1 MFQRI
6 NTLWLLA
13 VLFSSC
19 STYQYNTISS
29 NNSLKTTTNEFVS
42 ETDSLKIIYNF
53 YGEGPSIHITVQN
66 KLNSPLYVNWQKS
79 ALITNNNAVSYAGS
93 TLSINGRI
101 DGSVYNYLNSSSQ
114 VNADLNATANL
125 PEGITFIPPH
135 SQVQKSFIS
144 IFKVDNELADTLFRK
159 DLLPNTS
166 GYSVRALTA
175 SFTKE
180 SSPLVFR
187 SYLTFVIDNQ
197 ASQHIITSEKEFYI
211 SKVITTSLPPNE
223 YLDYQTKPGDLYY
236 TKDLTGYGKV
246 VTGVVVAGALV
257 GAAALNPVDSTPKP

>member
-6 NTLWLLA
+6 NILWLLA

-29 NNSLKTTTNEFVS
+29 NNSLKTPTNEFIT
-42 ETDSLKIIYNF
+42 ETDSLKVIYNF
-53 YGEGPSIHITVQN
+53 YGEGPSIHISIQN
-66 KLNSPLYVNWQKS
+66 KLNLPMYVNWQKS
-79 ALITNNNAVSYAGS
+79 ALITDKNAVSYAGNS
-93 TLSINGRI
+93 LSINGRI
-101 DGSVYNYLNSSSQ
+101 DGSIYNYLNSSSQ

-135 SQVQKSFIS
+135 SQVQKNFMS

-159 DLLPNTS
+159 DQLPTLS

-180 SSPLVFR
+180 SSPLIFR

-197 ASQHIITSEKEFYI
+197 ASQQVITSEKEFYI
-211 SKVITTSLPPNE
+211 SKVITSTLPPDE
-223 YLDYQTKPGDLYY
+223 HLDYQTKPGDLYY
-236 TKDLTGYGKV
+236 TKEQTGYGKV

-257 GAAALNPVDSTPKP
+257 GVAALSPADSTHKP